1 MAYDDTVR
9 NFIRNTVGIL
19 GVSAILYIK
28 SDQLISDVADN
39 SVTAIEAY
47 NCLYENSQQQ
57 NNDLSR
63 ALYGSSFKQQ

>member
-1 MAYDDTVR
+1 MMTLSV
-9 NFIRNTVGIL
+9 IL
-19 GVSAILYIK
+19 YAILLVFWEFLAILYIK